1 MQKSVNALK
10 GATLISTLKPLA
22 CTFVKY
28 CVNAL
33 KGATLISTRTKV
45 AEKKFRN
52 PCVNALKGAT
62 LISTLR
68 CHPML

>member
-1 MQKSVNALK
+1 MQKS
-10 GATLISTLKPLA
+10 
-22 CTFVKY
+22 
-28 CVNAL
+28 VNAL